1 MNPKETGSKLL
12 KHAKDMKDQALE
24 LGKEA
29 AQTAGTVKD
38 AVKAGVEVSKSAAQ
52 KMLNPDTISKGLDAT
67 SKGAKIAADTARIAS
82 KGVDALAKTL
92 DTASKKVGQL
102 NDKLKKK

>member
-12 KHAKDMKDQALE
+12 KHAKEMKDQAQK

-29 AQTAGTVKD
+29 AETAGTVKN
-38 AVKAGVEVSKSAAQ
+38 AVKAGVGASKSAAQ
-52 KMLNPDTISKGLDAT
+52 KILNPETISKGLDAT
-67 SKGAKIAADTARIAS
+67 AKGAKVAADAARVAS
-82 KGVDALAKTL
+82 KGVETLSKTL